1 MGNIEKI
8 RQLLRVV
15 EPEKMRKGSRHEHLE
30 REKIALTELMMK
42 EHKKRLLSRLPES
55 SEQFA
60 WLNRTHR
67 EL

>member
-1 MGNIEKI
+1 MTQDVDSEFIIMPLFE
-8 RQLLRVV
+8 
-15 EPEKMRKGSRHEHLE
+15 
-30 REKIALTELMMK
+30 
-42 EHKKRLLSRLPES
+42 LLSRLPES

>member
-1 MGNIEKI
+1 MSFLDGK
-8 RQLLRVV
+8 QKAKQV
-15 EPEKMRKGSRHEHLE
+15 EELYSRHELV
-30 REKIALTELMMK
+30 IPSNSYLGS
-42 EHKKRLLSRLPES
+42 RLLSRLPES

>member
-1 MGNIEKI
+1 MPV
-8 RQLLRVV
+8 L
-15 EPEKMRKGSRHEHLE
+15 HFW
-30 REKIALTELMMK
+30 
-42 EHKKRLLSRLPES
+42 LLSRLPES